1 MEKTC
6 LKSHESKSEIVL
18 TNCVGLNNIAW
29 RQSYAKIY
37 DLLSRENEIRLCE
50 QAANRLTT

>member
-18 TNCVGLNNIAW
+18 TNRIGPNNTAW
-29 RQSYAKIY
+29 RQTYAKIY
-37 DLLSRENEIRLCE
+37 NLLGRGNEIRL
-50 QAANRLTT
+50 